1 MDNGTTQT
9 LRDSLRQRQHFLN
22 NTSANYLDNIH
33 SSRNIMDNM
42 LSIMASQERN
52 MSTLLRNPHIG
63 RSINNSNATT
73 MRGEVDDTYR
83 NYRRAPPVNFTDV
96 PRNIIPGRNI
106 HPPRRTRPRVA
117 TDIPNPTATQDL
129 LENRITDIFRSLVQP
144 GGALDNN
151 IIQFDF
157 YAPVSIIPT
166 EQQIT
171 NATREVLFSSI
182 AAPINNTCP
191 ISHDAIDPSD
201 VVMQINHCGHIFTPR
216 NLREWFS
223 RSVRCPVCRFDIRDC
238 SSNTTD
244 ISQNSAPQNSAPHN
258 SAPQNSAPQN
268 SAPQN
273 SAQDASM
280 NQTTMNNLVNII
292 NTEFANYF
300 ENNQTD
306 ASENISIQYRYSPE
320 GNNDIGQ
327 DLLINS
333 RTTDQ
338 VPASPA
344 QAPAQAPA
352 PAPAPAPAQ
361 APAPAPA
368 PAQAPAQAP
377 APAPAPAQAPAPIF
391 GPITRSD
398 NILDNF
404 TDSLSD

>member
-1 MDNGTTQT
+1 MDNGTTRS

-106 HPPRRTRPRVA
+106 PPPRRARPRSA
-117 TDIPNPTATQDL
+117 AHIPNPTATQDP
-129 LENRITDIFRSLVQP
+129 LENRITDIFRNLVQP

-151 IIQFDF
+151 IIQFEF

-171 NATREVLFSSI
+171 NATREILFSSI

-244 ISQNSAPQNSAPHN
+244 ISQNSAPQNSA
-258 SAPQNSAPQN
+258 
-268 SAPQN
+268 
-273 SAQDASM
+273 QDASM

-327 DLLINS
+327 DLLINT
-333 RTTDQ
+333 RTSAQ
-338 VPASPA
+338 V
-344 QAPAQAPA
+344 PA
-352 PAPAPAPAQ
+352 PAPAAAPAAPAAAPAAPAALRARVPASLLLPATL
-361 APAPAPA
+361 APAPVAAPA
-368 PAQAPAQAP
+368 AAPAAP
-377 APAPAPAQAPAPIF
+377 AAAPAPIF

-398 NILDNF
+398 NILENF